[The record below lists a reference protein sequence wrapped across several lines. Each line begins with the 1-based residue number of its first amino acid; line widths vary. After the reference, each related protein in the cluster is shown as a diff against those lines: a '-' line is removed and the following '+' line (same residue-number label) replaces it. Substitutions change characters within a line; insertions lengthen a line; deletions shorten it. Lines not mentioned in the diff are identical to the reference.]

1 MRLTGM
7 RCELCVLQIHY
18 MKTGEASEPTVLYM
32 KQGWEVMPMTKS
44 MALFEEDSELG
55 GPLQASSATAKLEA
69 MRADLDQKVEKA
81 KADTGKA
88 VAA

>member
-1 MRLTGM
+1 MCASDSLHEDGRGLGAN
-7 RCELCVLQIHY
+7 RPLH
-18 MKTGEASEPTVLYM
+18 EA
-32 KQGWEVMPMTKS
+32 G
-44 MALFEEDSELG
+44 LG
-55 GPLQASSATAKLEA
+55 GDAHDEEYGALRRGQRAASSATAKLEA

>member
-1 MRLTGM
+1 MM
-7 RCELCVLQIHY
+7 
-18 MKTGEASEPTVLYM
+18 
-32 KQGWEVMPMTKS
+32 KS